1 MHFYSFN
8 IKDYRAK
15 TAHLSISEHYIYRS
29 LIDWYYLNEKSLP
42 CDLPKIA
49 RLLMLPESEL
59 QNLQNVLDEFFVVKK
74 LKGDPCQSY
83 HLPRID
89 KEIADYKYKNRKGNT
104 KSTNDNTKSTNDN
117 TKSTNGDT
125 NTNTNHDDTNTS
137 DWDKRKNIVQA
148 LRNKGIA
155 ANTRMKMSELQTLL
169 NAHCKNDL
177 QSNTKNTNANTKST
191 NAISAPN
198 KQEPI
203 TNNQKPIEREA
214 SIAKIAN
221 AGDLQTTS
229 LSPSGD
235 DFGFKDSSS
244 QSNQMSDKEYNRR
257 MRIMVTLDS
266 FGISFSDTMTTDQ
279 LIELEKSCFAKQAQP
294 TTFAGPKD
302 YPLDGTVSSE
312 LWADFC
318 DTYFAA
324 RNKQLTP
331 TQCKN
336 YVARFKKMRQNGLD
350 PEQALEYSVRNGYAN
365 VYEERAKPV
374 DKPSQQQSDDV
385 VLSTF
390 VNPKHIDPSTMFL
403 VGGFYKPCFESC
415 TPQQCEQ
422 ILKDYILPGET
433 SLDAY
438 NRINLAGVA
447 NCKKHEA
454 ASPDFV
460 DAMLNKFSKS
470 FQGRK
475 EAR

>member
-104 KSTNDNTKSTNDN
+104 KNTNAN

-137 DWDKRKNIVQA
+137 DWDKRKNIVQS
-148 LRNKGIA
+148 LRNKGIS

-191 NAISAPN
+191 NAISSPN

-244 QSNQMSDKEYNRR
+244 QSNQMSDKEYNQR

-336 YVARFKKMRQNGLD
+336 YVVRFKKMRQNGLD

-390 VNPKHIDPSTMFL
+390 VNPKHIDPSTMFS
-403 VGGFYKPCFESC
+403 VGGFYRPCFEGY
-415 TPQQCEQ
+415 TPSQCEQ
-422 ILKDYILPGET
+422 IVKDYREICET
-433 SLDAY
+433 DLEAY
-438 NRINLAGVA
+438 ERIYKKGVA
-447 NCKKHEA
+447 NCQKREV
-454 ASPDFV
+454 ASPEFFEQ
-460 DAMLNKFSKS
+460 MLSKIHS
-470 FQGRK
+470 GLKKQLENAQERV
-475 EAR
+475 